1 MSQRNRYF
9 HVLFQTTFLEGSQT
23 TITLKD
29 PDHIQGIDY
38 EGFLYLLHYIYTG
51 DVDVPLDLCLK
62 VSHLA
67 DLYLEPDLK
76 KHAIKRSG
84 TKLLLHSKTKT

>member
-9 HVLFQTTFLEGSQT
+9 HALFQASFLESTQT
-23 TITLKD
+23 TITLKEGSAKL
-29 PDHIQGIDY
+29 QSIDY
-38 EGFLYLLHYIYTG
+38 EGFLYLLHYIYVG

-62 VSHLA
+62 VRHLT

-76 KHAIKRSG
+76 KMELSC
-84 TKLLLHSKTKT
+84 SCS